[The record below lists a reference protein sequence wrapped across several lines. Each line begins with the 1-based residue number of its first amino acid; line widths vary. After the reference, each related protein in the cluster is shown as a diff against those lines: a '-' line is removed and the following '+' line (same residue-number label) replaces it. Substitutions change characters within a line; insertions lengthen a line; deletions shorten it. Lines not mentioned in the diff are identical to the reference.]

1 MFDDLRNNK
10 GSDSDENFDSN
21 EDLDSD
27 ADLEALKSW
36 FYDEF
41 VEWCNG

>member
-21 EDLDSD
+21 GDLDSD
-27 ADLEALKSW
+27 ADLEVLKSW